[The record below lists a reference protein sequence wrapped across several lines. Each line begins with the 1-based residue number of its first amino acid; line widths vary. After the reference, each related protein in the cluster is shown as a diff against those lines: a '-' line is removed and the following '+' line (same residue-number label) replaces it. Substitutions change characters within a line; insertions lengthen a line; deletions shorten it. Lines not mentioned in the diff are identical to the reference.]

1 MEHFV
6 RFISI
11 ILICCILSV
20 NLLSIDP
27 FSPFFFNLSKTA
39 VAAVESLKSSNPSSP
54 VPIVQLSFSSLKTT
68 KVILQ
73 RTKWPLHELLNVM
86 KTRAFNEHIT
96 KLFTQGLFEG
106 NRISRWRNFKTLFS
120 QR

>member
-20 NLLSIDP
+20 NLLSRSV
-27 FSPFFFNLSKTA
+27 FAVFFNLSKTA